1 MGFAMRLEKIV
12 RSGEEG
18 LCLFFIII
26 ILLLY
31 SLFLAL
37 EGVERAARETDRT
50 VW

>member
-18 LCLFFIII
+18 LCL
-26 ILLLY
+26 LLY
-31 SLFLAL
+31 YYYFAFVFSVLAL
-37 EGVERAARETDRT
+37 EGAERAAGETDRT